1 MEYRSP
7 GAVKPTY
14 QVADALL
21 LQYYEEPDPVKAA
34 FGHKLSEEEW
44 ARIGAFMTTC
54 LRMRH
59 GAPLV
64 TANIANPLLKEL
76 KSELQDKER
85 KFSFFCG
92 HDCTV
97 IGVFT
102 ALGVKDYSLPES
114 IETMTPI
121 GVKLVF
127 ERRRDSEGAA

>member
-1 MEYRSP
+1 M
-7 GAVKPTY
+7 
-14 QVADALL
+14 L
-21 LQYYEEPDPVKAA
+21 
-34 FGHKLSEEEW
+34 
-44 ARIGAFMTTC
+44 
-54 LRMRH
+54 
-59 GAPLV
+59 LV

-97 IGVFT
+97 IGVLT